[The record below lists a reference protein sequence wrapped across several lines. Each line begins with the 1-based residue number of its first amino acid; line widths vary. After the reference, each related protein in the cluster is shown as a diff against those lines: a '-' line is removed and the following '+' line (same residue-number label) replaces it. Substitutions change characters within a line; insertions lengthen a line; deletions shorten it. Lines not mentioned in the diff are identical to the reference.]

1 MGENFL
7 FFSLFPLFVTC
18 WRTTFSSISYFN
30 IGDENSSFPLVSLSL
45 SFFLST
51 TMKEYSATTF
61 SWGVREVN
69 LGTFLLIFL
78 SPLSLKQTTGLIFP
92 RIYSALPSSQF
103 FEVGLLDGHIS
114 SICLCDT
121 LVSCS
126 FPRGYQFYMSSCL
139 SSVLLHKDLYIV
151 HHSGVLYLMTV
162 AGLRRPSS
170 NSSFLAT
177 CEGPLIFL
185 LSSR

>member
-1 MGENFL
+1 
-7 FFSLFPLFVTC
+7 
-18 WRTTFSSISYFN
+18 
-30 IGDENSSFPLVSLSL
+30 
-45 SFFLST
+45 
-51 TMKEYSATTF
+51 MKEYSATTF
-61 SWGVREVN
+61 SWGVREIN

-78 SPLSLKQTTGLIFP
+78 SPLFLKQTTGLIFP

-121 LVSCS
+121 LVSTS

-151 HHSGVLYLMTV
+151 HHRGVLYSMIV
-162 AGLRRPSS
+162 AGLRRPFQILPS
-170 NSSFLAT
+170 
-177 CEGPLIFL
+177 
-185 LSSR
+185 